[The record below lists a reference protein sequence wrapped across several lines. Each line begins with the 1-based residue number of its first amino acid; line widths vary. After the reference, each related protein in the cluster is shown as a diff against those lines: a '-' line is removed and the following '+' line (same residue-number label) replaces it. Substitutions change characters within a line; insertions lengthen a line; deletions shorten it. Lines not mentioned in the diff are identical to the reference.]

1 MAVKGIVSVSGF
13 SRWRNFEKLLNFG
26 KMIVKVL
33 RCRWL
38 ISQIWHIPQLAKN
51 PQMFRNVIKSVVKM
65 IGYCQYFGNFKSVYI
80 WLGCARLYTSR
91 KSLIGGKM
99 SK

>member
-1 MAVKGIVSVSGF
+1 MAVKGIVSVGGF
-13 SRWRNFEKLLNFG
+13 SDWRTFEKLLNFG

-38 ISQIWHIPQLAKN
+38 ISQNMAHSSTCKN
-51 PQMFRNVIKSVVKM
+51 PQMFRNVNKSVVKM
-65 IGYCQYFGNFKSVYI
+65 TEYCQYFGNFKSVYN
-80 WLGCARLYTSR
+80 WLRCARLYTSR